1 MDGNNYNNNNQNGLR
16 IPSIHTI
23 TAARAISRQNMQM
36 KET

>member
-1 MDGNNYNNNNQNGLR
+1 MVTIITTTIRMGLR